1 MVHVALSRLWVADM
15 YEDDFLEA
23 AYEERFE
30 LPVDEDDDW
39 FDHVDYGG
47 E

>member
-1 MVHVALSRLWVADM
+1 M

-30 LPVDEDDDW
+30 LPADEDDTW
-39 FDHVDYGG
+39 GNFVDYG
-47 E
+47 EE